1 MNHLSKDPLGVAV
14 HQRLGI
20 GLGFNFDHMRN
31 LEKDEKPSIR
41 RLQAR
46 AAKSAVQRVNEL
58 YDPKRAKEALK
69 DISEP
74 SERKKKAAEI
84 RKQTDDEIK
93 YLAKR
98 LTELVPAGASEE
110 FERKSYIQ
118 QFRQTNFKRTS
129 PHEYNMDDPF
139 GTESATEILFN
150 RNLDTSKGNE
160 NATSSNNSDDFLEA
174 YIQDLENDKDDSDDS
189 PIILV

>member
-14 HQRLGI
+14 YRRLGV

-58 YDPKRAKEALK
+58 YDPKKIKEAVK

-74 SERKKKAAEI
+74 AERKKKAAEI
-84 RKQTDDEIK
+84 RKQDEDEIK

-98 LTELVPAGASEE
+98 LTELVPTGASEE

-118 QFRQTNFKRTS
+118 QFRQTKFRRTS
-129 PHEYNMDDPF
+129 PNEYNMDDPF
-139 GTESATEILFN
+139 GNELATEILFN
-150 RNLDTSKGNE
+150 QNLNTTDENE
-160 NATSSNNSDDFLEA
+160 EKSTSSNSESKSDD
-174 YIQDLENDKDDSDDS
+174 NDDSQ
-189 PIILV
+189 IIIV